1 MADFLYNLY
10 RNVVDEEKHVNQLS
24 RGNIGECLQ
33 WILEKYSNSGLKESD
48 AINFDKPGNRCA
60 YVYLYATSHSCLV
73 ARTFE
78 KFRECN
84 LERYIEWMKRLRSFW
99 SFNICSLGAGPGTDI
114 VGILMFFRHRL
125 NLLSGVKVNCTL
137 IDKYSS
143 WKTIFHKIMNKLYSE
158 NADQFLNITTEYLAE
173 DLFNCLSGNARA
185 AIQTADLIIMT
196 KFISAISAD
205 NECSDMLKNIFESM
219 KPGAFFLCID
229 NSGGSAYKIMHNAAR
244 EVGLNPIFGPKLHID
259 FQIGNRLKKVRLDI
273 VEGRKLYGASPQENS
288 KISIVIYEK
297 PNQSNNFIFGTM
309 DKASSSMNTYHDNQT
324 SFNSYYEYPTHRT
337 SSPINTYR
345 NSQITFN
352 SSYEYPS
359 PYQTSSPIYHNHQAS
374 INSSY
379 EYLSPYQTSSPIY
392 HNRQASVNSSYEHL
406 SPHQRSSFFE
416 SSCDYSSNN
425 CKDDFLND
433 SSFGKGNNMHLNQ
446 YNYRGINNNNK
457 INCLSLNPYN
467 CEFVSQNSNSDFYPL
482 KENWHSDQ
490 SNNFINFEDKYSQ
503 IWCKKPVSN
512 FSNMSSSSNH
522 NNSYMTLSSR
532 KRKRTNSIL
541 DESNKKQCFRL

>member
-10 RNVVDEEKHVNQLS
+10 RNVVAEEKHVNQLS
-24 RGNIGECLQ
+24 NGNIGECLQ
-33 WILEKYSNSGLKESD
+33 WILEKYSNSGLIKESD

-173 DLFNCLSGNARA
+173 DLFNCLSGNVRA

-205 NECSDMLKNIFESM
+205 NECFDVLKNIFESM

-229 NSGGSAYKIMHNAAR
+229 NSGGSAYKIMRNAAR

-259 FQIGNRLKKVRLDI
+259 FQIGYRLKKVRLDI
-273 VEGRKLYGASPQENS
+273 AEGRKLYGASPQENS
-288 KISIVIYEK
+288 KISVVIYEK

-309 DKASSSMNTYHDNQT
+309 DKASSSMNAYHDNQT
-324 SFNSYYEYPTHRT
+324 PFNSYYEYPTHRT
-337 SSPINTYR
+337 SSPINTYS

-359 PYQTSSPIYHNHQAS
+359 PYC
-374 INSSY
+374 
-379 EYLSPYQTSSPIY
+379 TSSPIY
-392 HNRQASVNSSYEHL
+392 HNRQASINSSYEYL

-425 CKDDFLND
+425 FKDDSLND
-433 SSFGKGNNMHLNQ
+433 SSFRKGNNMILNQ
-446 YNYRGINNNNK
+446 YDYPRINNSNQ
-457 INCLSLNPYN
+457 INCLPLNPYN
-467 CEFVSQNSNSDFYPL
+467 CEFASQNSISDFYPL
-482 KENWHSDQ
+482 KENWHSNQ

-503 IWCKKPVSN
+503 IWCKRPVSN
-512 FSNMSSSSNH
+512 FSNISSSSSSSSNY
-522 NNSYMTLSSR
+522 NNSYMTLNSR

-541 DESNKKQCFRL
+541 SESNKRQCFRL